1 MRIFHLVEAESL
13 WALSQRG
20 AVNLPQVKELQD
32 RLRAAGH
39 DPGPSDGW
47 YGKSTANAVK
57 AYQEANGLTVDG
69 DAGPQTLASLGMAGA
84 NTTPPAE
91 TPPAETPPAPSAR
104 QPASEPEPA
113 PTQTGPAPNRE
124 EEPSP
129 VAGEPERVERAASRG
144 GEQLARLVVAG
155 LLGYGLYRLARNRGD
170 NPPPLGS
177 NPTPVIPGTPP
188 PAPVSPRGN
197 LRQGSTSREA
207 QIAVQS
213 VSQNEFE
220 LTDWGSY
227 ERGSST
233 TMRLELNPRGQLAAG
248 YDRLS
253 SDYSQRREYESYVS
267 RYIRRQVRLIPGN
280 IARLNVSIYHR
291 GRILDLF
298 ETYLG

>member
-69 DAGPQTLASLGMAGA
+69 DAGPATLAKLGMSS
-84 NTTPPAE
+84 NTTEPSS
-91 TPPAETPPAPSAR
+91 TQQPAPRSDTT
-104 QPASEPEPA
+104 EPA
-113 PTQTGPAPNRE
+113 PAPNRE